1 MPDSVQQAND
11 RAVAAVM
18 AQIAGKENLPAE
30 QVFKDIQVL
39 KGQPASR
46 VLQIMN
52 TGYSRALGVSCA
64 QCHNTADYASNEK
77 GDKKTARGM
86 IRMVNMINEG
96 NKSIPEYAGDVP
108 TVNCVVCHR
117 GGRRPVRNL
126 PGQGGPPRGAGPGG
140 AQQAPPAR
148 TGD

>member
-11 RAVAAVM
+11 RAVAAVL
-18 AQIAGKENLPAE
+18 AQIQGKENLPAE

-46 VLQIMN
+46 VVQIMN
-52 TGYSRALGVSCA
+52 TGYARALGVSCA
-64 QCHNTADYASNEK
+64 QCHDASDYASNVK

-86 IRMVNMINEG
+86 IRMVDMINEG
-96 NKSIPEYAGDVP
+96 NKSIPEFAGDVP
-108 TVNCVVCHR
+108 VVNCVVCHR
-117 GGRRPVRNL
+117 GGRRPVRML
-126 PGQGGPPRGAGPGG
+126 PGPGG
-140 AQQAPPAR
+140 QRGGGAGRGQQAPPMR